1 MTVKASVS
9 ISDKQN
15 ALARELVEQGRF
27 SSLSAVVQH
36 GLELVRQETELK
48 NAEIEA
54 LRVLLEDRRRDSEL
68 SQEQGRDATLNM
80 LARKRADRG
89 L

>member
-48 NAEIEA
+48 SAEIEA
-54 LRVLLEDRRRDSEL
+54 LRVLLEDRRGDVEL
-68 SQEQGRDATLNM
+68 SQAQGRDAALSM